1 MADERNRWLDE
12 AAADRLLRGEPAEPV
27 GPAADPRARMQA
39 ARLRAALDALESL
52 GAAAEPSAAGAGA
65 ELPGE
70 AAAVAAFRAAHGP
83 AVARPG
89 AAASGEPLVGLVE
102 ISRTAPAR
110 VAPRR
115 GRTVSFGLAAALA
128 SVAVGGLAAAAGA
141 GLLERA
147 RHDTAGPG
155 PAMSVSAGETPVPGT
170 GTGAPTLTPKL
181 LSSPPPDGSSPTAA
195 PGTPQPPSAD
205 GRTAPGTGGNAGT
218 SSGTSTTGGSDKD
231 VQGGQSGAGKDGD
244 RDRDTFGSGDAD
256 RDRER
261 EREQNRLKAV
271 SLCEGYRTGRLDDD
285 RRERLSRL
293 ADGLTRIPD
302 YCKSVLDGNSDGG
315 TRGDSPLRDG
325 PLRAT
330 TLERAIPLVSA
341 APGTGR

>member
-12 AAADRLLRGEPAEPV
+12 ATADRLLRGEPAEPA

-52 GAAAEPSAAGAGA
+52 GAAAPSPAAGV

-70 AAAVAAFRAAHGP
+70 AAAVAAFRAAHG
-83 AVARPG
+83 APG
-89 AAASGEPLVGLVE
+89 PSATLPGDVRSGQSLDELVE
-102 ISRTAPAR
+102 IGRTAP
-110 VAPRR
+110 VPVVHRR

-128 SVAVGGLAAAAGA
+128 SVAVGGLAAAMGA
-141 GLLERA
+141 GLLERS
-147 RHDTAGPG
+147 RHDSAGPG
-155 PAMSVSAGETPVPGT
+155 PAMSVSADETAAPGV

-181 LSSPPPDGSSPTAA
+181 LPALPPDGSNTAA
-195 PGTPQPPSAD
+195 ASGTPQPPHAD
-205 GRTAPGTGGNAGT
+205 GRTTPGPGADAGTSAGT
-218 SSGTSTTGGSDKD
+218 SSTGGSHKD
-231 VQGGQSGAGKDGD
+231 GQDGLTGAGGKDGEGE
-244 RDRDTFGSGDAD
+244 TFGSGDVGK
-256 RDRER
+256 

-302 YCKSVLDGNSDGG
+302 YCKAVLDGNSDGG
-315 TRGDSPLRDG
+315 KRSDSPLRDG

-330 TLERAIPLVSA
+330 TLERAVPQTSA
-341 APGTGR
+341 APDAGR